1 MISRNFFKM
10 ITSQCS
16 NSRNSPSR
24 HFAQIL
30 TFFREI
36 NTARFY
42 LVKMAKIELQ
52 NRNFQQFRVELRRPK
67 LNESCRGWFIV

>member
-1 MISRNFFKM
+1 MPLKHSVVFHEFLSHEILRKVK
-10 ITSQCS
+10 
-16 NSRNSPSR
+16 
-24 HFAQIL
+24 HFSVKSTQQ
-30 TFFREI
+30 
-36 NTARFY
+36 RFY